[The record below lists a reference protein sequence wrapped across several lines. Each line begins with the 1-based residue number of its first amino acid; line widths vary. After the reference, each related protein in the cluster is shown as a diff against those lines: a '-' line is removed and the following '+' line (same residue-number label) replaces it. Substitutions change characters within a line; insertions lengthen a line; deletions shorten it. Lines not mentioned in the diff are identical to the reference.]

1 MAKEALKQSGLK
13 AEKYKLTLVEM
24 KQCNDLTGSI
34 EYVRVDN
41 DAAVENGA
49 FYNLVVERK
58 PKWQ

>member
-1 MAKEALKQSGLK
+1 MAKEALKQSGLE
-13 AEKYKLTLVEM
+13 AENKLTLVEM

-49 FYNLVVERK
+49 FYKVVVRK
-58 PKWQ
+58 NE